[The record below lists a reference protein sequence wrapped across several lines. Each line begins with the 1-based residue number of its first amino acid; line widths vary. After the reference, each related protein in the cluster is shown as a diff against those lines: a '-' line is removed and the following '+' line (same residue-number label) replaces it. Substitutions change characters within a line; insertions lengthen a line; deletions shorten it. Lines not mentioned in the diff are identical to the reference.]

1 MALLKKLLWI
11 FVRSGIIKM
20 NRRSEERVVD
30 RVSFCKKIF
39 DGVVIKLFWKSNVLL
54 LMATEVQIN

>member
-1 MALLKKLLWI
+1 M
-11 FVRSGIIKM
+11 RSGIIKM
-20 NRRSEERVVD
+20 NMRSEERVVD